1 MKYVEINET
10 KRIGYD
16 ITIDYDNGYLLED
29 AVELSE
35 NKIYCKY
42 CEYLYLTQSL
52 TDLATELAKD
62 ITLQELLNYGL
73 EDEIIDLLSY
83 SSGLEYF
90 DSEEFERDSE
100 ELTSKEILSKDIQ
113 GLSECLENWSATE
126 LWGNADFIEELIENE
141 TINEILKDKKIIV
154 NYWRGYSQGDYE
166 EVYTLIEYKTEEEK
180 AKKELSAQIEFDY
193 IANLLRG
200 DVYSFYLQ
208 REELIP
214 YKEVNGTRELEQ
226 WTEEYSDGYGGIVC
240 DYTELEKE
248 LTTFLAEELTTEE
261 LDKVLSQKLDIEVN
275 Y

>member
-1 MKYVEINET
+1 MKYIEINET
-10 KRIGYD
+10 KRIGYQV
-16 ITIDYDNGYLLED
+16 TLDYDGWYLLED
-29 AVELSE
+29 AVKYSE

-42 CEYLYLTQSL
+42 
-52 TDLATELAKD
+52 TDFTENITELAKEIAGD

-90 DSEEFERDSE
+90 DSEEFEKDSE

-113 GLSECLENWSATE
+113 GLSECLESWNAIE
-126 LWGNADFIEELIENE
+126 LWGNVDYIEELIENE

-166 EVYTLIEYKTEEEK
+166 EVYTLIEYKSEEEK
-180 AKKELSAQIEFDY
+180 AKKELYAQVEFDY
-193 IANLLRG
+193 IANLLSG
-200 DVYSFYLQ
+200 NVYSFYLQ
-208 REELIP
+208 REELIH

-240 DYTELEKE
+240 DYTELEEE
-248 LTTFLAEELTTEE
+248 LTVFLTEALTTEE
-261 LDKVLSQKLDIEVN
+261 LDKVLSQGLDIEVK